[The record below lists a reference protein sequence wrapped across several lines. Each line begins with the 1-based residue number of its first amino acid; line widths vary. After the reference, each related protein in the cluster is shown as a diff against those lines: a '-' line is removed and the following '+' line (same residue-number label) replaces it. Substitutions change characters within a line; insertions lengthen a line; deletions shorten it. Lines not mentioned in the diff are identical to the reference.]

1 MPLAIGTLLNNRYRI
16 VSILGQGGMGAV
28 YRANDEHLLIPVAVK
43 ENLFLTEEYGRQFQR
58 EAHILAGLRH
68 PNLPHVS
75 DYFMMEN
82 QGQYL
87 IMDYVEGE
95 DLRQRMER
103 MGTLPE
109 REAILIG
116 ISICDAL
123 TYLHTRRAPIVHRDI
138 KPGNIK
144 VTPDGQAVLVDFG
157 LAKIMQGAQ
166 VTSTGARAMT
176 PGYSPPEQYGTAR
189 TDYRSDIYS
198 LGATLYATLTGVIP
212 EDGLARMTGKAKL
225 TPVREL
231 VPKVNRR
238 LAETIER
245 ALEIDSEDR
254 FQTAEEFKC
263 ALVESGEL
271 SDYYQDRPAISP
283 PPSVPANG
291 ETNGNGNGNGNGI
304 LSEDLLEVPVS
315 KPQSIMSR
323 KRQAKRRRIAWTLV
337 SVLLTII
344 IGIAVLVAS
353 RPDLPQSLMA
363 YFTASPTS
371 GNSPTEIANVPPS
384 PTSSAL
390 TEPAVATAEP
400 GSSNAN
406 PAPVET
412 HTPTP
417 EPTITQTPTATQT
430 SMPTAT
436 PRGGGM
442 GQIAFA
448 SDRGGNMQIW
458 LMDTDS
464 KKPRQLTTQKDG
476 ACQPSWSPDGLR
488 LAFVSPCP
496 GKQDIHAGGIIYS
509 VNLDAAGN
517 PDMTSITQLTRGLEG
532 DFDPAWSPDGKQIA
546 FTRLNGGKPSIAIL
560 TLENL
565 SVTELSN
572 SRYADK
578 QPAWNPSGMQL
589 AFVRQFLTSQ
599 VWVMYSNGER
609 SDQFSP
615 RGAVNNLWP
624 AWSIDGQVIF
634 YSQTSPDSNV
644 PLLVFLEYENR
655 NTYQEKRIPVNPKG
669 ETGPVAEVHPSPDGF
684 WLVFE
689 SWPDGKNHDIY
700 IMNINGSNRERLTTD
715 PGFDYSPAW
724 RPLRAMETTQ
734 P

>member
-1 MPLAIGTLLNNRYRI
+1 MPLAPGTLLNNRYRI

-28 YRANDEHLLIPVAVK
+28 YRASDEHLLIPVAVK

-87 IMDYVEGE
+87 VMDYVEGE

-109 REAILIG
+109 REAILVG

-212 EDGLARMTGKAKL
+212 EDGLARMTGKARL

-231 VPKVNRR
+231 APKVNRR

-245 ALEIDSEDR
+245 ALEVDSDDR
-254 FQTAEEFKC
+254 FQTAEDFKC
-263 ALVESGEL
+263 SLVDSGEL

-283 PPSVPANG
+283 PPATGTSG
-291 ETNGNGNGNGNGI
+291 EGNAI
-304 LSEDLLEVPVS
+304 LNEELDDKSVS
-315 KPQSIMSR
+315 KPSNGNSR
-323 KRQAKRRRIAWTLV
+323 KRRGRKRRITWALV
-337 SVLLTII
+337 AVLL
-344 IGIAVLVAS
+344 AVIVGTAWLFAA
-353 RPDLPQSLMA
+353 RPDLPRSVVA
-363 YFTASPTS
+363 YFTAAPTPDQT
-371 GNSPTEIANVPPS
+371 PTEIASILSS
-384 PTSSAL
+384 PTGAS
-390 TEPAVATAEP
+390 TPGTGQTTVA
-400 GSSNAN
+400 GSSIADPLLTATDT
-406 PAPVET
+406 PA
-412 HTPTP
+412 P
-417 EPTITQTPTATQT
+417 EPTVTLAPMATLT
-430 SMPTAT
+430 SAPTAT

-448 SDRGGNMQIW
+448 SDRGGNMQVW
-458 LMDTDS
+458 LMDVST
-464 KKPRQLTTQKDG
+464 KKSHQITGQKDG
-476 ACQPSWSPDGLR
+476 ACQPTWSPDGMR
-488 LAFVSPCP
+488 LAFISPCSD
-496 GKQDIHAGGIIYS
+496 KQDMYQGSIIYAI
-509 VNLDAAGN
+509 NLDAEGN
-517 PDMTSITQLTRGLEG
+517 SDQASVIQLTRGLEG
-532 DFDPAWSPDGKQIA
+532 DFDPAWSPDGKRIA
-546 FTRLNGGKPSIAIL
+546 FTTLSGGKPAIAVLNLDDLSI
-560 TLENL
+560 E
-565 SVTELSN
+565 ELSKMN
-572 SRYADK
+572 YADK
-578 QPAWNPSGMQL
+578 HPSWNPSGMQL
-589 AFVRQFLTSQ
+589 VFVRQFLTSQ
-599 VWVMYSNGER
+599 IWVMSSNGQVQ
-609 SDQFSP
+609 DQFSP
-615 RGAVNNLWP
+615 RNPINNLWP
-624 AWSIDGQVIF
+624 TWSVDGQIIF

-644 PLLVFLEYENR
+644 PMLVYLRYEDRNTPKENR
-655 NTYQEKRIPVNPKG
+655 IPTNPKG
-669 ETGPVAEVHPSPDGF
+669 ESGPVAEVHPSPDGF
-684 WLVFE
+684 WLAFE

-700 IMNINGSNRERLTTD
+700 MMNINGSNRERLTTD
-715 PGFDYSPAW
+715 RAKDFGPVW
-724 RPLRAMETTQ
+724 RPLSARTN
-734 P
+734 PLP

>member
-28 YRANDEHLLIPVAVK
+28 YRASDEHLLIPVAVK

-87 IMDYVEGE
+87 VMDFVEGE

-123 TYLHTRRAPIVHRDI
+123 TYLHTRQPSIVHRDI

-212 EDGLARMTGKAKL
+212 EDGLARMTGKARL

-231 VPKVNRR
+231 APKVNRR

-245 ALEIDSEDR
+245 ALEIDSDDR
-254 FQTAEEFKC
+254 YQTAEDFKC

-271 SDYYQDRPAISP
+271 SNYYQDRPAISP
-283 PPSVPANG
+283 PPSSTPVSEVSG
-291 ETNGNGNGNGNGI
+291 L
-304 LSEDLLEVPVS
+304 LSQDLLESPVS
-315 KPQSIMSR
+315 RPQNSLSR
-323 KRQAKRRRIAWTLV
+323 KQRARKRRFAWTLAP
-337 SVLLTII
+337 LLLAVV
-344 IGIAVLVAS
+344 IGVGLLIAA
-353 RPDLPQSLMA
+353 RPDLPRTLMA
-363 YFTASPTS
+363 YFTASPTTAIQ
-371 GNSPTEIANVPPS
+371 PTEIAAIQSS
-384 PTSSAL
+384 PTGSEMSEPTATQESGSSSANPL
-390 TEPAVATAEP
+390 PA
-400 GSSNAN
+400 
-406 PAPVET
+406 ET
-412 HTPTP
+412 STPSP
-417 EPTITQTPTATQT
+417 EPTISLTPTITLT
-430 SMPTAT
+430 SAPTAT
-436 PRGGGM
+436 PRGGGL

-458 LMDTDS
+458 LIDS
-464 KKPRQLTTQKDG
+464 TTKKARQITSQKDG
-476 ACQPSWSPDGLR
+476 ACQPTWSPDGLR

-496 GKQDIHAGGIIYS
+496 SKQDTYAGGIIYAI
-509 VNLDAAGN
+509 NLDIEGN
-517 PDMTSITQLTRGLEG
+517 PDQSSLSQLTRGLEG

-546 FTRLNGGKPSIAIL
+546 FTRLSGQKSSIAL
-560 TLENL
+560 LNLEDL
-565 SVTELSN
+565 SVTELS
-572 SRYADK
+572 SYSYADK

-599 VWVMYSNGER
+599 IWFMYSNGEQ
-609 SDQFSP
+609 SGQYSP
-615 RGAVNNLWP
+615 RNPVNNLWP
-624 AWSIDGQVIF
+624 AWSADGQVIF

-644 PLLVFLEYENR
+644 PLLVYLPYEDR
-655 NTYQEKRIPVNPKG
+655 TDYKEKRIPTNPKS
-669 ETGPVAEVHPSPDGF
+669 ETGPVAEVSPSPDGF
-684 WLVFE
+684 WLAFE
-689 SWPDGKNHDIY
+689 SWPDGDNHDIY

-715 PGFDYSPAW
+715 PGFDFGPAW
-724 RPLRAMETTQ
+724 RPLKVLAGAQ